1 MNVNQSGFY
10 RVTYSD
16 DMWQSII
23 SALQHNHTVFSPA
36 DRASLIDD
44 AFTLCRF
51 VISLTECRPLPLS
64 VLKYVAAASI
74 SMNREERN
82 VRILAPEGH
91 DKNLLL

>member
-23 SALQHNHTVFSPA
+23 SALQHNHSVFSPA

-44 AFTLCRF
+44 AFTLCRL
-51 VISLTECRPLPLS
+51 VSLQQKYNCHNEPSIRAVRLT
-64 VLKYVAAASI
+64 VLQEQNK
-74 SMNREERN
+74 
-82 VRILAPEGH
+82 
-91 DKNLLL
+91 LLLV

>member
-1 MNVNQSGFY
+1 VKFDIPADTTWIKVNVNQSGFY

-23 SALQHNHTVFSPA
+23 LALRNNYSVFSPA

-51 VISLTECRPLPLS
+51 EINAVEHRPLPLF
-64 VLKYVAAASI
+64 VLY
-74 SMNREERN
+74 
-82 VRILAPEGH
+82 
-91 DKNLLL
+91 

>member
-23 SALQHNHTVFSPA
+23 SALQHNHSVFSPA

-44 AFTLCRF
+44 AFTLCRL
-51 VISLTECRPLPLS
+51 VPLHQKYNYHHEPGVRAVRLTALQQQN
-64 VLKYVAAASI
+64 VLLV
-74 SMNREERN
+74 
-82 VRILAPEGH
+82 
-91 DKNLLL
+91 